1 MSQHQGHPQSRPT
14 NLHGYLQGK
23 HIFSLIHSSF
33 KSTLFHNKSVKVHR
47 YCRTD
52 KHQLV
57 CFVLY
62 PASSLVT
69 RMANPNSR
77 AAAVAQAQALVES
90 IAEDHG
96 YLGEEDYAEMSPR
109 LRRRVEHAQ
118 RKKDMLI
125 GSSVITYGYLSNSN
139 RIGLLY

>member
-1 MSQHQGHPQSRPT
+1 
-14 NLHGYLQGK
+14 
-23 HIFSLIHSSF
+23 
-33 KSTLFHNKSVKVHR
+33 
-47 YCRTD
+47 
-52 KHQLV
+52 
-57 CFVLY
+57 
-62 PASSLVT
+62 
-69 RMANPNSR
+69 MANPNSR